1 MPQVLVGF
9 WPEASGLPWAYSKYS
24 SLLPLEQ
31 GIFETLFSILLD
43 IYSEVGFLGHRVVL
57 YLIFWEIVIFFSIM
71 VVPFY
76 IPINSAQEF
85 QLLHILTNAYFMF
98 CLFVY
103 ISRHM
108 DMRWY
113 LIVFLICISLMVSD
127 VEHLFICVLAIYMY
141 SLEKC
146 LIKSFDHF

>member
-31 GIFETLFSILLD
+31 GIFETLLSILLD
-43 IYSEVGFLGHRVVL
+43 VYSEVGLLGHRV
-57 YLIFWEIVIFFSIM
+57 YLIFWEVVIFFSIM

-85 QLLHILTNAYFMF
+85 QLLRILTNAYFLF
-98 CLFVY
+98 CLFTLA
-103 ISRHM
+103 IIM